1 MEWERE
7 LSEKLGI
14 DFALVGTLLSTLW
27 EAYAQFSKESSSW
40 KLS

>member
-27 EAYAQFSKESSSW
+27 EAYAQFSKESSS
-40 KLS
+40 